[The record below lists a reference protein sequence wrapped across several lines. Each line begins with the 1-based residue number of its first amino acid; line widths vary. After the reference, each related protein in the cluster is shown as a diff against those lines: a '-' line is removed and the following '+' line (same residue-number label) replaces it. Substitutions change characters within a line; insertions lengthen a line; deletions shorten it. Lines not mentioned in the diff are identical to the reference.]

1 MISGPPGGDWPSSGA
16 IGRGSGR
23 RSAEAPAAK
32 GRGLTRFVTTAEG
45 IGRLDGDQ
53 ITMLD
58 NGYADLGQALA
69 AGETVQSLARV
80 AGSRV
85 LPCAE
90 TRLLAP
96 VPRPPKVWIVG
107 KAYHDHRIETGNEP
121 TTEPFTVLIAPTAVT
136 GPYDDIRRPAV
147 APDCVDY
154 EGELGVVIGVTATA
168 ISEDEAWNHIAGYT
182 VCNDV
187 SARDVQLGWIEGH
200 QANVASGKSFDTF
213 LPTGPVLATLDEF
226 SDRRDLP
233 LRTWVD
239 GELRQQARTS
249 DQIWPV
255 PHVISFLSHRTTLL
269 PGDLISTGTPAGVG
283 LPTKRF
289 LKEGSVVRVEIEGIG
304 AIENRVQ

>member
-1 MISGPPGGDWPSSGA
+1 
-16 IGRGSGR
+16 
-23 RSAEAPAAK
+23 
-32 GRGLTRFVTTAEG
+32 LTRFVTTAEG

-53 ITMLD
+53 ITVLD

-85 LPCAE
+85 LPWAE

-96 VPRPPKVWIVG
+96 LPRPPKVWIVG
-107 KAYHDHRIETGNEP
+107 KAYHDHRAETGNEP
-121 TTEPFTVLIAPTAVT
+121 TAEPFTVLIAPTAVT

-147 APDCVDY
+147 APGCVDY
-154 EGELGVVIGVTATA
+154 EGELGVIIGATATS
-168 ISEDEAWNHIAGYT
+168 ISEDEAWDHIAGYT
-182 VCNDV
+182 ICNDV
-187 SARDVQLGWIEGH
+187 SARDVQLGWIKGH
-200 QANVASGKSFDTF
+200 QANVSAGKSFDTF

-226 SDRRDLP
+226 SDRLDLP

-239 GELRQQARTS
+239 GELRQEARTS

-283 LPTKRF
+283 LPAKRF

-304 AIENRVQ
+304 AIENQVQ